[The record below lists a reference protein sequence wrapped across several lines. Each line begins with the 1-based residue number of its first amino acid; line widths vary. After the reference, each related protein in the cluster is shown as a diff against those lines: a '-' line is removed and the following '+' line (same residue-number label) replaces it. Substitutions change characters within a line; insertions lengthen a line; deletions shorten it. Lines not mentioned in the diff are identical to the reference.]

1 MLSSLYASFFVALIS
16 CTGTSCHRRVSG
28 VNEFLDFGD
37 KTEEAGLNFI
47 YSLMQDIKFLK
58 QQFQQQDLHLLERL
72 AAIEA
77 HLKLQQQRIC
87 NVEQAAARAQ
97 LDPLVLNDPWATTL
111 NQAPVPPK
119 LSEVAHAKVEN
130 ASSFAAKSP
139 PPITPSSLHQSQK
152 RH

>member
-1 MLSSLYASFFVALIS
+1 
-16 CTGTSCHRRVSG
+16 
-28 VNEFLDFGD
+28 
-37 KTEEAGLNFI
+37 
-47 YSLMQDIKFLK
+47 MQEMKLLK
-58 QQFQQQDLHLLERL
+58 QQFQQKDLHLSEQL

-77 HLKLQQQRIC
+77 HLTLQQQRIC

-111 NQAPVPPK
+111 NQAPMPPK

-139 PPITPSSLHQSQK
+139 PPIVPSSLTPIPEEALTVKAPSPCIGQLSTPIPAENEGFSSLPWAGDETQYITGEGSSTCI
-152 RH
+152 